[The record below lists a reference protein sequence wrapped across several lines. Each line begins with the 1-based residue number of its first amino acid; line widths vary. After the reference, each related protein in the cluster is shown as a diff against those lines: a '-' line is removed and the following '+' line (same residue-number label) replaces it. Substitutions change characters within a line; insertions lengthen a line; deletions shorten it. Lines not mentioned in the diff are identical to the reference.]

1 MRTRATAKNVLW
13 GLFQQ
18 AVLCFLGFFSRRV
31 MLNTIGTTGVGL
43 NALLTN
49 VLSALTLAEMGIG
62 TVIVYHLYRP
72 LAQGDKREVCRL
84 IQFYRTTYRKVAG
97 AITGLGLLAIPFLP
111 SLTKGVSYSRLYVAA
126 VFLLFLAQMVCSYFF
141 SYQRSLLSADQK
153 DVYKRQVI
161 GWNVSF
167 F

>member
-62 TVIVYHLYRP
+62 TVIVYHL
-72 LAQGDKREVCRL
+72 
-84 IQFYRTTYRKVAG
+84 
-97 AITGLGLLAIPFLP
+97 
-111 SLTKGVSYSRLYVAA
+111 
-126 VFLLFLAQMVCSYFF
+126 
-141 SYQRSLLSADQK
+141 
-153 DVYKRQVI
+153 
-161 GWNVSF
+161 
-167 F
+167 